1 MGGLEEF
8 VLALEFVEVLESLG
22 MDKMSAWELY
32 LVMRSDS
39 HFYY

>member
-8 VLALEFVEVLESLG
+8 VLALELVEMLESLG
-22 MDKMSAWELY
+22 MDKMSAWKLY
-32 LVMRSDS
+32 LVMRSNT